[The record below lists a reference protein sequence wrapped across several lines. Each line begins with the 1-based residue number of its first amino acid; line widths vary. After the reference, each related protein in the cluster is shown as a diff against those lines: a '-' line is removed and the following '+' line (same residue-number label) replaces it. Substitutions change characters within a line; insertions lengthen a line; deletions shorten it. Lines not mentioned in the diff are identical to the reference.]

1 MDNRIIDVIEALVKA
16 KRYGIL
22 QPEDVDKQLKMNL
35 EKYIEAQF
43 LLCDATLKVS
53 YLASNKMYRI
63 RVPLKVQKELGL
75 RPQYFGATELVVLT
89 KVYESLYTFSRTGAR
104 IQDVYQAFM
113 AERENDPDIARDTIR
128 KNRNS
133 WKYIENSD
141 LTEKSMRD
149 ITIDD
154 LSRLFKS
161 MTQGRKMTR
170 SNFNNFKTFLNL
182 LWDYA
187 VEDYRAC
194 DHNIAREIRSSRYKF
209 KPTSNRLTDVYTTDE
224 VDRLW
229 TYMIEKNT
237 VYSLAC
243 ALSFCLGCRACEI
256 KALRWQDIDFDRN
269 IIYISSEVTA
279 EGYSNQQVFRDHTKS
294 GLTEGAREIPF
305 FSDGLL
311 TLQKIK
317 LLNCDEEFLFLGKS
331 GKFILT
337 QEINQNLKEACKDL
351 GITYRSSHKIRKW
364 AATEA
369 VRQGMDEVSLMYS
382 FGWKN
387 RQTAEHYI
395 RAGRTQQSQ
404 LAILSKVFDRTAET
418 NLTDCN

>member
-1 MDNRIIDVIEALVKA
+1 
-16 KRYGIL
+16 
-22 QPEDVDKQLKMNL
+22 MNL
-35 EKYIEAQF
+35 EKYIKAQF
-43 LLCDATLKVS
+43 LLCGATLK
-53 YLASNKMYRI
+53 
-63 RVPLKVQKELGL
+63 
-75 RPQYFGATELVVLT
+75 
-89 KVYESLYTFSRTGAR
+89 
-104 IQDVYQAFM
+104 
-113 AERENDPDIARDTIR
+113 DIARDTIR
-128 KNRNS
+128 KNRNR
-133 WKYIENSD
+133 WKYIENSE

-161 MTQGRKMTR
+161 MTQGRKITR

-194 DHNIAREIRSSRYKF
+194 
-209 KPTSNRLTDVYTTDE
+209 
-224 VDRLW
+224 
-229 TYMIEKNT
+229 
-237 VYSLAC
+237 
-243 ALSFCLGCRACEI
+243 
-256 KALRWQDIDFDRN
+256 
-269 IIYISSEVTA
+269 
-279 EGYSNQQVFRDHTKS
+279 DHTKS

-337 QEINQNLKEACKDL
+337 QEINQNLKDACKDL
-351 GITYRSSHKIRKW
+351 EIAYRSSHKIRKW

-404 LAILSKVFDRTAET
+404 HAILSKVFDRTAET